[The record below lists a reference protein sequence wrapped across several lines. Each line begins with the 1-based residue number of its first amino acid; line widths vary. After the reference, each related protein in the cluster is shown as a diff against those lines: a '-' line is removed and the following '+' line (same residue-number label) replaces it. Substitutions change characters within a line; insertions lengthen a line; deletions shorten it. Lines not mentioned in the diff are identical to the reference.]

1 MMIERADHCMNLL
14 EVKFHDKEFV
24 VSKDY
29 EQELREK
36 IAIFREQ
43 TRTRKSIFVTMLS
56 AFGVKKNEHYLSIVT
71 NQLLIDDLFT

>member
-1 MMIERADHCMNLL
+1 MNLL
-14 EVKFHDKEFV
+14 EVKFYEKEFI

-36 IAIFREQ
+36 VAIFTEQ

-56 AFGVKKNEHYLSIVT
+56 AFGVKKNEHYLSVVT
-71 NQLLIDDLFT
+71 NQLLIDELFT